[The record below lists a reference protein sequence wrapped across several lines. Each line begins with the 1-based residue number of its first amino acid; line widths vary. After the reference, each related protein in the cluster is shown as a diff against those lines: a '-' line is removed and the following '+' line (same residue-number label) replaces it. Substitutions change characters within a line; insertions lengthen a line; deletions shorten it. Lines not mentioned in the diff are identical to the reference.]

1 MCHRTPRN
9 ATTGC
14 LVPEDMCQETR
25 WRLRQSPCLLG
36 SGNLATD
43 HRVTNS
49 RRPGLRIRQRR
60 QGQRKAFRASSPGL
74 LGLQQWRKLGPREG
88 KGVPAITEP
97 ASGSQPLLQGHLTLG
112 LLCLSGRQS

>member
-1 MCHRTPRN
+1 MCHQTPRN

-14 LVPEDMCQETR
+14 RVPEDMCQETR
-25 WRLRQSPCLLG
+25 WRLRRSPCLLG

-60 QGQRKAFRASSPGL
+60 QGRRKAFGSSSPGL
-74 LGLQQWRKLGPREG
+74 PGLQQRRKLGPRE
-88 KGVPAITEP
+88 VPTITEP
-97 ASGSQPLLQGHLTLG
+97 ALGSQPLLQGHLTLG